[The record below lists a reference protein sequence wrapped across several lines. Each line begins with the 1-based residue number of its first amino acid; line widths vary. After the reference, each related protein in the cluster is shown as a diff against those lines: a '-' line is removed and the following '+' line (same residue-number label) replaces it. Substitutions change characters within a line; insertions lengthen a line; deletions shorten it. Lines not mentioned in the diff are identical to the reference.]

1 MASRR
6 KNFTARG
13 KHAARP
19 QHTNAEFMAGLLDG
33 TIKAT
38 MIQLGPGNADA
49 AGRVQSYDDPD
60 PDRPG
65 APPDSVQG
73 GGQ

>member
-6 KNFTARG
+6 KDFAA
-13 KHAARP
+13 KHRAPTR

-38 MIQLGPGNADA
+38 NIQITD
-49 AGRVQSYDDPD
+49 GRVVSYDDPD

-65 APPDSVQG
+65 APPDRIP
-73 GGQ
+73 